1 MESGRPLNTAD
12 WTLLPHAAAQ
22 GPAIVRGR
30 ERHRIMMNMHRRWL
44 LLLLSAATLHGQNI
58 RTGPAVGQPVPD
70 FSLQDQNGRTQ
81 TLKSVSGP
89 KGTMLV
95 FIRSADW

>member
-1 MESGRPLNTAD
+1 M
-12 WTLLPHAAAQ
+12 
-22 GPAIVRGR
+22 
-30 ERHRIMMNMHRRWL
+30 RHSWWL
-44 LLLLSAATLHGQNI
+44 FVLSATALYGQNT

-70 FSLQDQNGRTQ
+70 FSLLDQQGRSQ

-95 FIRSADW
+95 FFRSADW

>member
-1 MESGRPLNTAD
+1 MRGTIGMQSGSRY
-12 WTLLPHAAAQ
+12 AA
-22 GPAIVRGR
+22 R
-30 ERHRIMMNMHRRWL
+30 ERNFSMHQRWWL
-44 LLLLSAATLHGQNI
+44 FVLSATTLCGQSAK
-58 RTGPAVGQPVPD
+58 TGPAVGQPVPD

-95 FIRSADW
+95 FFRSADW

>member
-1 MESGRPLNTAD
+1 
-12 WTLLPHAAAQ
+12 
-22 GPAIVRGR
+22 
-30 ERHRIMMNMHRRWL
+30 MHRRWWL
-44 LLLLSAATLHGQNI
+44 LVLSASVLYGQNAK
-58 RTGPAVGQPVPD
+58 TGPAVGQPVPD

-95 FIRSADW
+95 FFRSADW

>member
-1 MESGRPLNTAD
+1 VRQYW
-12 WTLLPHAAAQ
+12 WT
-22 GPAIVRGR
+22 
-30 ERHRIMMNMHRRWL
+30 
-44 LLLLSAATLHGQNI
+44 LLLSASTLYGQNT

-70 FSLQDQNGRTQ
+70 FSLPDQSGRTQ

-95 FIRSADW
+95 FFRSADW

>member
-1 MESGRPLNTAD
+1 
-12 WTLLPHAAAQ
+12 
-22 GPAIVRGR
+22 
-30 ERHRIMMNMHRRWL
+30 MHQRWWL
-44 LLLLSAATLHGQNI
+44 FVLSAATLYGQGAK
-58 RTGPAVGQPVPD
+58 TGPAVGQPVPD

-95 FIRSADW
+95 FFRSADW